1 MGQMASSTPGGMG
14 EPLRPLRAIVRIFHE
29 VSTGLSR
36 HRSGGPARLSPVRQ
50 RGAPRTDDPGI
61 RQAIV
66 EPHARR
72 QAMQRRLLTQI
83 PGMTLAVMLT
93 LLIGQ
98 GAVVGHAD
106 SKGVKADRIEGVWD
120 EQVIITDCATGE
132 STGREF
138 PGTIMFLHGG
148 QLIETPGTPLVA
160 PMLPPPPIPARRGH
174 VGLGSWHHLSGRHY
188 TAAFRFFRFIADGS
202 AADGSF
208 AGIQEITE
216 T

>member
-1 MGQMASSTPGGMG
+1 
-14 EPLRPLRAIVRIFHE
+14 
-29 VSTGLSR
+29 
-36 HRSGGPARLSPVRQ
+36 
-50 RGAPRTDDPGI
+50 
-61 RQAIV
+61 
-66 EPHARR
+66 
-72 QAMQRRLLTQI
+72 MQRRLFTQI

-106 SKGVKADRIEGVWD
+106 SKGAKADRIEGVWD
-120 EQVIITDCATGE
+120 VQVIITDCATGE

-174 VGLGSWHHLSGRHY
+174 VGLGSWHHFSGRHY

-216 T
+216 TIELSKDGDEFTTTGTSHVKDSNGSTQDGCNTLHGTRRTAPLE